1 MWLWVCESVFA
12 CISVRMLCAHE
23 TDRPVI
29 RYLGEWPVTGPGWK
43 HWKLAVLFPGYWI
56 SSCLLVE
63 MWRTLSFRG
72 KVWFPTHALV
82 SFKWNSWP
90 QVTTGSHPVQPGLWV
105 IAQGS
110 IKTVKQNDWLCVL
123 SSFRLCLSVI
133 VTWIKMLL
141 IFNAEIYSC
150 NCKII
155 EFLYYCLQ
163 MNCIQCY
170 IIN

>member
-23 TDRPVI
+23 TDWPVI

-90 QVTTGSHPVQPGLWV
+90 QVTFGEAYRFTSCTAWTL
-105 IAQGS
+105 S
-110 IKTVKQNDWLCVL
+110 DCSRFNKDSKTK
-123 SSFRLCLSVI
+123 RLI
-133 VTWIKMLL
+133 VCSQFIQ
-141 IFNAEIYSC
+141 IVFVC
-150 NCKII
+150 NCN
-155 EFLYYCLQ
+155 L
-163 MNCIQCY
+163 N
-170 IIN
+170 